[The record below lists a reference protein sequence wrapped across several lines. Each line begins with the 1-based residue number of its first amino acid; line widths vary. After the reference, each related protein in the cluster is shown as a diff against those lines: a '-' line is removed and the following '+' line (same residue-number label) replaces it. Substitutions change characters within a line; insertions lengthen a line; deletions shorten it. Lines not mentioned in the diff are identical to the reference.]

1 MRVDQLL
8 AQNRE
13 LLVTIQKLMWQVQ
26 NAPAKDVF
34 DPIDESWMT
43 SSIAI
48 TDSFLPTM
56 PTHAPPKDV
65 TNECTSKVYD
75 NAHHQSIDFDSA
87 GITSS
92 NLPNNNN
99 NNNNININPPTQVG
113 NGFVS
118 FGNDKQPLLQSQ
130 GLDAGGS
137 FSDLRKVEHVEE
149 STPTHHVTN
158 ANGTNANTLD
168 ENMGEKHGGL
178 SSSFSDLRKV
188 GTSVDKVDLNHNS
201 KRITKFESKT
211 NDESVIND
219 IKPPDTEL
227 ANTGLLETGLS
238 GEGKLPAV
246 AVKNSDSS
254 LPKSELS
261 KEMME
266 TFSQELNE
274 LENTTWDSERKRVN
288 TRSSVTDL

>member
-56 PTHAPPKDV
+56 PSHAPPQDV
-65 TNECTSKVYD
+65 TNDCISKVYD

-92 NLPNNNN
+92 NPHSNS
-99 NNNNININPPTQVG
+99 NPLTQVS
-113 NGFVS
+113 NGFIS
-118 FGNDKQPLLQSQ
+118 YGNDKQPFLQSKSV
-130 GLDAGGS
+130 DVGGS
-137 FSDLRKVEHVEE
+137 FSDLRKGEHVAE
-149 STPTHHVTN
+149 SAPIHHVTSE
-158 ANGTNANTLD
+158 NGPALG

-178 SSSFSDLRKV
+178 STSFSDLRKA
-188 GTSVDKVDLNHNS
+188 GTSVEKVDVNHNS
-201 KRITKFESKT
+201 DRVTKFERKT
-211 NDESVIND
+211 NTESVTND
-219 IKPPDTEL
+219 IKPPDAEL

-238 GEGKLPAV
+238 DERKLPTAAV
-246 AVKNSDSS
+246 RKEDSS
-254 LPKSELS
+254 IPKSELS

-274 LENTTWDSERKRVN
+274 LESSTWNSKTNRVR
-288 TRSSVTDL
+288 TQSSVTDL